1 MLNRLEI
8 SKKVEEYRETHKE
21 AEKLSDTQIIS
32 ILSDE
37 GKIKLTEDQK
47 NSIFLKGTNNQ
58 NNDGLVVQKSSK
70 AQTIKLKS
78 GRKIVIQ
85 NGTTTYYAAN
95 NIELNKEYFEKQ
107 EGHID
112 IKPSGRYSVTKG
124 GKTKYFAANG
134 TELKE
139 SYFKQ
144 VESTDIKVKS
154 IDGKTYNF
162 NKTLENRINNVSI
175 NLQKAENSNGFIG
188 SSWNGFKNLTGIG
201 DSSDEV
207 REQQKSEKKLFQQ
220 FNNNVKRRPEIFKE
234 LTGADY
240 TLGNIEKFI
249 KGEIKLKSEI
259 ALQGY
264 NEGQDMAVDI
274 GADIVSGI
282 AAVGIYTASVAA
294 APFSGGTSIAVGVA
308 AAGAS
313 AAAIKTS
320 LKAADAVSGGRQ
332 YTLKDAGH
340 DAATGAFSGVL
351 APITGGFGGA
361 VGKTVATK
369 LGVQVVKQVGKE
381 MAEETAKGG
390 FKQAVKTALTNP
402 TGYEYAGGNIA
413 KRALASG
420 AEMAAD
426 GAVGGA
432 VDNAFRTAYDGGS
445 AEEVLNSA
453 VEGFAGGAIMS
464 PVIGGGM
471 KTLGK
476 AGYKL
481 GSGSEYIDNF
491 AAKKIVED
499 TPGYKNSDWVRANID
514 QFLEECQKPYYDF
527 GSPIRRIGDRVQ
539 HPDLATHKMDVLTTF
554 LSDSKLYDN
563 PKLREKFKNFFSYA
577 INDAKSAKNLI
588 DGFNHYLEHSE
599 YHNNPNIAE
608 NLNGLLLN
616 PRMSIEKKV
625 KVFNLIAND
634 SKLNETKQPYL
645 NHGNT
650 KLDHFISASDE
661 VDIDLAF
668 RILHNT
674 NDNNGTI
681 LDRILDPSDECYSEI
696 IALYNKFKDNPEYDE
711 ILNHIIFCY
720 QKGSK
725 QILDIM
731 LNDKDFPKELMPGVI
746 SYYNSV
752 PSETK
757 LFIEQ
762 MCSQKDF
769 PKEQVVPIIKSV
781 HGCFEGGFS
790 RRGTLIL
797 TDFAKDLV
805 NETKIPTEQVPKI
818 VSLVNTEKAISF
830 VKDICQNFETMGLY
844 IEQVVPLI
852 KNGNLDAD
860 SVAKNNKM
868 LPKGRVVNFN
878 DAELAVVSGAYN
890 FLGKKHIHELSK
902 PQKRTLLNLLLQN
915 KKAAENGELA
925 GIKDLIPYFPEN
937 TEEYT
942 RIMKDLSR
950 SMNLSVETL
959 DNNTIESFNKNLIDL
974 AEIIKSKSGSKNID
988 LAITHKD
995 FIKGVND
1002 LLKDL
1007 PKDEALKIQSQFG
1020 FKIEN
1025 GKLTGYPQCNASA
1038 RADINELVLR
1048 YTKNNFVKISGNP
1061 ELEGV
1066 LNNLIKICPEIMN
1079 QIDGSNQ
1086 FSKTLSSIQN
1096 MASRP
1101 EFNKLNVEDK
1111 TVLMLAALL
1120 NNVDKSINNRMDT
1133 AFDAYFISK
1142 KFNLSE
1148 DAAQKLYS
1156 IVELSDAP
1164 ERFMSTTKKT
1174 TRKMIGIQELVGQE
1188 RVDTFDLIATKLK
1201 EGNTFELAKLLYSS
1215 QYEQGFTRNFD
1226 KILRDR
1232 ILQIKANDFI
1242 LPQTPAE
1249 TYLKLA
1255 QSTTITRDNTQYLV
1269 KIVNAE
1275 EIQDLKA
1282 FTHAPDVG
1290 YITGGSRDA
1299 NFANFDFFKLAND
1312 DKIICTCYV
1321 SNDHYGP
1328 VKQFKN
1334 GFIFD
1339 VDNTK
1344 QYVGYGTDIWSTGKN
1359 IPDIVI
1365 EYFRDRRLT
1374 SAKNRGAKFDQ
1385 RAYISEQLKSILYP
1399 EDTSFSGKIK
1409 KWMDNLFSTKQGLS
1423 KPDLQYIQR
1432 LEKIKTQLGNKP
1444 FTIQN
1449 IETIDPEFAQAYKT
1463 FLNSDKSI
1471 LVDSY
1476 HNEVLVS
1483 NPKITAIFTSD
1494 IDNIPEEYLIKAQEE
1509 DLPIIVFKTED

>member
-85 NGTTTYYAAN
+85 NGTTIYYAAN
-95 NIELNKEYFEKQ
+95 NIELNKEYFEKH
-107 EGHID
+107 EGQID

-124 GKTKYFAANG
+124 GKTKYFAADG

-369 LGVQVVKQVGKE
+369 LGVQAIKQVGKE

-390 FKQAVKTALTNP
+390 VKQAVKTALTNP
-402 TGYEYAGGNIA
+402 AGYEYAGGNIA

-453 VEGFAGGAIMS
+453 LEGFAGGAIMS
-464 PVIGGGM
+464 PIIGGGM
-471 KTLGK
+471 KAAGK
-476 AGYKL
+476 AGHKL
-481 GSGSEYIDNF
+481 GSGSGYIDNF
-491 AAKKIVED
+491 ATKKIVED
-499 TPGYKNSDWVRANID
+499 THGFKNSEWVRANIE
-514 QFLEECQKPYYDF
+514 QFLEECQKPYF
-527 GSPIRRIGDRVQ
+527 GYPIQRIGDRVK
-539 HPDLATHKMDVLTTF
+539 HPDLATHKMEVLTTF

-577 INDAKSAKNLI
+577 IQDAKSAKNLI
-588 DGFNHYLEHSE
+588 DGFNYYLEHPE

-608 NLNGLLLN
+608 ILNGLLLN
-616 PRMSIEKKV
+616 LRMSIEKKT

-650 KLDHFISASDE
+650 KLDNFIGASDE

-668 RILHNT
+668 RILHDT

-681 LDRILDPSDECYSEI
+681 LNRILDPSDECYSEI
-696 IALYNKFKDNPEYDE
+696 IALYNKFKDNPEYDKN
-711 ILNHIIFCY
+711 LKDIIFEY
-720 QKGSK
+720 QKGNK

-731 LNDKDFPKELMPGVI
+731 LNDKDLPKDLMPGI
-746 SYYNSV
+746 LSGYNDLPAQAKS
-752 PSETK
+752 
-757 LFIEQ
+757 FIEEL
-762 MCSQKDF
+762 CSKKDF
-769 PKEQVVPIIKSV
+769 PKEQIVPIIRSTL
-781 HGCFEGGFS
+781 GLFEGGWS
-790 RRGTLIL
+790 MRGRIIL
-797 TDFAKDLV
+797 TNFAKDLV
-805 NETKIPTEQVPKI
+805 NNTKIPTEQIPKI

-830 VKDICQNFETMGLY
+830 VKNICQNFETKGLY
-844 IEQVVPLI
+844 VEQVLPLI

-860 SVAKNNKM
+860 SVAKINKM
-868 LPKGRVVNFN
+868 LPKERVLNLN

-915 KKAAENGELA
+915 KKAAESGGLVS
-925 GIKDLIPYFPEN
+925 IKDLLPYFPEN
-937 TEEYT
+937 TDEYT

-950 SMNLSVETL
+950 NMNLSVETL
-959 DNNTIESFNKNLIDL
+959 DNNTIELFNKNLMNL
-974 AEIIKSKSGSKNID
+974 AEIMKTKSGSENIN
-988 LAITHKD
+988 LKFTHKE
-995 FIKGVND
+995 FINNVND
-1002 LLKDL
+1002 ILSGLTRE
-1007 PKDEALKIQSQFG
+1007 EALKVQSQFG

-1025 GKLTGYPQCNASA
+1025 GKLTGYPQCNTGA
-1038 RADINELVLR
+1038 RADINKLVTR
-1048 YTKNNFVKISGNP
+1048 YTRNNSVKISGNP
-1061 ELEGV
+1061 ELEKV

-1079 QIDGSNQ
+1079 QIDGSSQ
-1086 FSKTLSSIQN
+1086 FSKTLNCIQN
-1096 MASRP
+1096 MAKRP
-1101 EFNKLNVEDK
+1101 EFNKLNTEDK
-1111 TVLMLAALL
+1111 IVLMIAALL
-1120 NNVDKSINNRMDT
+1120 NNVDKSINSRMDT
-1133 AFDAYFISK
+1133 AFDAYFISQ
-1142 KFNLSE
+1142 KFNLSDE
-1148 DAAQKLYS
+1148 AAQKLYS
-1156 IVELSDAP
+1156 IIELSDAP
-1164 ERFMSTTKKT
+1164 ERFMSTTKKA
-1174 TRKMIGIQELVGQE
+1174 TRKMVGVQELVGQQRE
-1188 RVDTFDLIATKLK
+1188 DTFDLIAVKLK
-1201 EGNTFELAKLLYSS
+1201 EGNSFELAKLLYAS

-1226 KILRDR
+1226 KILGDR
-1232 ILQIKANDFI
+1232 ILQIKSNDFT
-1242 LPQTPAE
+1242 LPQTSAE
-1249 TYLKLA
+1249 TYQKFA
-1255 QSTTITRDNTQYLV
+1255 KSRTITRENVNYSV
-1269 KIVNAE
+1269 KVVNAE
-1275 EIQDLKA
+1275 NIPDLHA

-1334 GFIFD
+1334 GFVFD

-1344 QYVGYGTDIWSTGKN
+1344 QYVGYGTDIWSIGKN

-1365 EYFRDRRLT
+1365 EYFRDRGFT
-1374 SAKNRGAKFDQ
+1374 SAKNRGEKFEQ
-1385 RAYISEQLKSILYP
+1385 RAYVSEQLKSLLYP
-1399 EDTSFSGKIK
+1399 EDTSFSGKIR
-1409 KWMDNLFSTKQGLS
+1409 KWADNLFSTKQGLS

-1432 LEKIKTQLGNKP
+1432 LENIKTQLGNKP

>member
-8 SKKVEEYRETHKE
+8 SKKLEEYRETHKE

-37 GKIKLTEDQK
+37 GKINLQK

-58 NNDGLVVQKSSK
+58 NNEGLVVQKSSK

-85 NGTTTYYAAN
+85 NGTTIYYAAN
-95 NIELNKEYFEKQ
+95 NIELNKEYFEKH
-107 EGHID
+107 EGQID

-124 GKTKYFAANG
+124 GKTKYFAADG

-144 VESTDIKVKS
+144 VESTDKKVKS

-240 TLGNIEKFI
+240 TPENIEKFI
-249 KGEIKLKSEI
+249 KGEIKLKSEQ
-259 ALQGY
+259 ALNDY
-264 NEGQDMAVDI
+264 KEGQDMAVDV

-282 AAVGIYTASVAA
+282 AAVGIYTAAVAA
-294 APFSGGTSIAVGVA
+294 APFSGGTSIAVGIA

-313 AAAIKTS
+313 AAAIKTG
-320 LKAADAVSGGRQ
+320 LKAADAASGGRE
-332 YTLKDAGH
+332 YTLKDVGH
-340 DAATGAFSGVL
+340 DAVTGAFSGII
-351 APITGGFGGA
+351 APVTGGIGGA
-361 VGKTVATK
+361 AGKTIATK
-369 LGVQVVKQVGKE
+369 VGVQAVKQVGKK
-381 MAEETAKGG
+381 ATQETAKGG
-390 FKQAVKTALTNP
+390 LKQAVKTALTNP

-420 AEMAAD
+420 TEMATD
-426 GAVGGA
+426 GALGGA
-432 VDNAFRTAYDGGS
+432 VDNAFRTAYDGGGVD
-445 AEEVLNSA
+445 EVLQA
-453 VEGFAGGAIMS
+453 GVEGFVGGAIMS
-464 PVIGGGM
+464 PLIGGGM
-471 KTLGK
+471 KAAGK
-476 AGYKL
+476 AGHKL
-481 GSGSEYIDNF
+481 GSGSRYIDNF

-499 TPGYKNSDWVRANID
+499 TPGFKNSEWVKANID
-514 QFLEECQKPYYDF
+514 KLLDECQNPYYDF
-527 GSPIRRIGDRVQ
+527 GNIAERAGDRIK
-539 HPDLATHKMDVLTTF
+539 HPDLPTHKINILTTF
-554 LSDSKLYDN
+554 LSNPKLYDN
-563 PKLREKFKNFFSYA
+563 PKLQEKFRISLRYVH
-577 INDAKSAKNLI
+577 DAKSAKNLI
-588 DGFNHYLEHSE
+588 DGFNHYLEHTE
-599 YHNNPNIAE
+599 YHNNPNIKE
-608 NLNGLLLN
+608 NLEGILLN
-616 PRMSIEKKV
+616 ARMSIENKA

-645 NHGNT
+645 NHSNT
-650 KLDHFISASDE
+650 KLDNFISASDE

-681 LDRILDPSDECYSEI
+681 LNRILDPSDECYSEI

-711 ILNHIIFCY
+711 ILNALIFHY
-720 QKGSK
+720 KKGSK

-746 SYYNSV
+746 SYYNSA

-769 PKEQVVPIIKSV
+769 PKEQVAPIIYSTR
-781 HGCFEGGFS
+781 GLFEGGFS
-790 RRGTLIL
+790 MRGTLIL

-805 NETKIPTEQVPKI
+805 NNSKIPREQIHELVY
-818 VSLVNTEKAISF
+818 LVNTEKAISS
-830 VKDICQNFETMGLY
+830 VKDLCHNFETKGLY
-844 IEQVVPLI
+844 MEQVLPAV
-852 KNGNLDAD
+852 KNGNL
-860 SVAKNNKM
+860 SVENVAKINKM
-868 LPKGRVVNFN
+868 LPKERVINFK
-878 DAELAVVSGAYN
+878 DEELAVVSGAYN

-915 KKAAENGELA
+915 KKAAESGELA

-942 RIMKDLSR
+942 RIMRDLSR

-959 DNNTIESFNKNLIDL
+959 DNNTIEQFNKNLINL
-974 AEIIKSKSGSKNID
+974 SEIMKTKSGSENMD

-1025 GKLTGYPQCNASA
+1025 GKLTGYPQCNAGA
-1038 RADINELVLR
+1038 RADINELVTR
-1048 YTKNNFVKISGNP
+1048 YTKNNSVKIAGNP
-1061 ELEGV
+1061 ELERV

-1086 FSKTLSSIQN
+1086 FSKTLTSIQN
-1096 MASRP
+1096 MANRP
-1101 EFNKLNVEDK
+1101 EFNRLNTEDK

-1120 NNVDKSINNRMDT
+1120 NNVDKTINTRMDT
-1133 AFDAYFISK
+1133 AFDVYFISK

-1148 DAAQKLYS
+1148 AAAQKLYS

-1164 ERFMSTTKKT
+1164 ERFMSTTRKA
-1174 TRKMIGIQELVGQE
+1174 TRKMVGVQELIGQQRE
-1188 RVDTFDLIATKLK
+1188 DTFDLIAVKLK
-1201 EGNTFELAKLLYSS
+1201 EGNTFELAKLLYAS

-1226 KILRDR
+1226 KILGDR
-1232 ILQIKANDFI
+1232 ILQIKANDFT

-1249 TYLKLA
+1249 TYQKFA
-1255 QSTTITRDNTQYLV
+1255 QSRTITRGNANYSV
-1269 KIVNAE
+1269 KMVNADD
-1275 EIQDLKA
+1275 IPDLHA

-1344 QYVGYGTDIWSTGKN
+1344 QYVGYGTDIWSIGKN

-1365 EYFRDRRLT
+1365 EYFRDRGLA
-1374 SAKNRGAKFDQ
+1374 SAKNRGAKFEQ
-1385 RAYISEQLKSILYP
+1385 RAYISEQLKALLYP
-1399 EDTSFSGKIK
+1399 EDTSFSGKVK
-1409 KWMDNLFSTKQGLS
+1409 KWTNNLFKTEQGLS
-1423 KPDLQYIQR
+1423 KSDLEYIQR
-1432 LEKIKTQLGNKP
+1432 LENIKTRLGSKP

-1449 IETIDPEFAQAYKT
+1449 IETIDSEFAQAYRT
-1463 FLNSDKSI
+1463 FLNSDNSI

-1494 IDNIPEEYLIKAQEE
+1494 IDKIPEEYLIKAQEE

>member
-21 AEKLSDTQIIS
+21 AEKFSDTQIIS

-95 NIELNKEYFEKQ
+95 NIELNKEYFEKH
-107 EGHID
+107 EGQID

-124 GKTKYFAANG
+124 GKTKYFAADG

-144 VESTDIKVKS
+144 VESTDKKVKS

-240 TLGNIEKFI
+240 TPGNIEKFI

-340 DAATGAFSGVL
+340 DATTGAFSGVL

-369 LGVQVVKQVGKE
+369 LGVQAVKQVGKE

-390 FKQAVKTALTNP
+390 VKQAVKTALTKP
-402 TGYEYAGGNIA
+402 AGYEYAGGNIA

-453 VEGFAGGAIMS
+453 IEGFAGGAIMS
-464 PVIGGGM
+464 PIIGGGM
-471 KTLGK
+471 KAAGK

-481 GSGSEYIDNF
+481 GSGSGYIDNF

-499 TPGYKNSDWVRANID
+499 THGFKNSEWVRANID
-514 QFLEECQKPYYDF
+514 KLLDECQNPYYDF
-527 GSPIRRIGDRVQ
+527 GNIAERAGDRIK
-539 HPDLATHKMDVLTTF
+539 HPDLPTHKINILTTF
-554 LSDSKLYDN
+554 LSNPKLYDN
-563 PKLREKFKNFFSYA
+563 PKLQEKFRRSLSDVH
-577 INDAKSAKNLI
+577 DAKSAQNLI
-588 DGFNHYLEHSE
+588 DGFKHYLEHTE
-599 YHNNPNIAE
+599 YHNNPNIKE
-608 NLNGLLLN
+608 NLEGILLN
-616 PRMSIEKKV
+616 YRMSIANKA
-625 KVFNLIAND
+625 KVFNLVAND
-634 SKLNETKQPYL
+634 SKINEIKQPFL

-650 KLDHFISASDE
+650 KLDHFISAHDD

-668 RILHNT
+668 KILHDT

-681 LDRILDPSDECYSEI
+681 LNRILDPTDECYSEI
-696 IALYNKFKDNPEYDE
+696 TALYNKFKDNPEYDG
-711 ILNHIIFCY
+711 ILNDLIFRY
-720 QKGSK
+720 KNGSK

-746 SYYNSV
+746 SYYNSA

-769 PKEQVVPIIKSV
+769 PKEQVAPIIYSTR
-781 HGCFEGGFS
+781 GLFEGGFS
-790 RRGTLIL
+790 MRGTLIL

-805 NETKIPTEQVPKI
+805 NNSKIPREQIHELVY
-818 VSLVNTEKAISF
+818 LVNTEKAISS
-830 VKDICQNFETMGLY
+830 VKDLCHNFETKGLY
-844 IEQVVPLI
+844 MEQVLPAV
-852 KNGNLDAD
+852 KNGNL
-860 SVAKNNKM
+860 SVENVAKINKM
-868 LPKGRVVNFN
+868 LPKERVINFK
-878 DAELAVVSGAYN
+878 DEELAVVSGAYN

-915 KKAAENGELA
+915 KKAAESGELA

-942 RIMKDLSR
+942 RIMRDLSR

-959 DNNTIESFNKNLIDL
+959 DNNTIEQFNKNLINL
-974 AEIIKSKSGSKNID
+974 SEIMKTKSGSENMD

-1025 GKLTGYPQCNASA
+1025 GKLTGYPQCNAGA
-1038 RADINELVLR
+1038 RADINELVTR
-1048 YTKNNFVKISGNP
+1048 YTKNNSVKIAGNP
-1061 ELEGV
+1061 ELERV

-1086 FSKTLSSIQN
+1086 FSKTLTSIQN
-1096 MASRP
+1096 MANRP
-1101 EFNKLNVEDK
+1101 EFNRLNTEDK

-1120 NNVDKSINNRMDT
+1120 NNVDKTINTRMDT
-1133 AFDAYFISK
+1133 AFDVYFISK

-1148 DAAQKLYS
+1148 AAAQKLYS

-1164 ERFMSTTKKT
+1164 ERFMSTTRKA
-1174 TRKMIGIQELVGQE
+1174 TRKMVGVQELIGQQRE
-1188 RVDTFDLIATKLK
+1188 DTFDLIAVKLK
-1201 EGNTFELAKLLYSS
+1201 EGNTFELAKLLYAS

-1226 KILRDR
+1226 KILGDR
-1232 ILQIKANDFI
+1232 ILQIKANDFT

-1249 TYLKLA
+1249 TYQKFA
-1255 QSTTITRDNTQYLV
+1255 QSRTITRGNANYSV
-1269 KIVNAE
+1269 KMVNADD
-1275 EIQDLKA
+1275 IPDLHA

-1344 QYVGYGTDIWSTGKN
+1344 QYVGYGTDIWSIGKN

-1365 EYFRDRRLT
+1365 EYFRDRGLA
-1374 SAKNRGAKFDQ
+1374 SAKNRGAKFEQ
-1385 RAYISEQLKSILYP
+1385 RAYISEQLKALLYP
-1399 EDTSFSGKIK
+1399 EDTSFSGKVK
-1409 KWMDNLFSTKQGLS
+1409 KWTNNLFKTEQGLS
-1423 KPDLQYIQR
+1423 KSDLEYIQR
-1432 LEKIKTQLGNKP
+1432 LENIKTRLGSKP

-1449 IETIDPEFAQAYKT
+1449 IETIDSEFAQAYRT
-1463 FLNSDKSI
+1463 FLNSDNSI

-1494 IDNIPEEYLIKAQEE
+1494 IDKIPEEYLIKAQEE